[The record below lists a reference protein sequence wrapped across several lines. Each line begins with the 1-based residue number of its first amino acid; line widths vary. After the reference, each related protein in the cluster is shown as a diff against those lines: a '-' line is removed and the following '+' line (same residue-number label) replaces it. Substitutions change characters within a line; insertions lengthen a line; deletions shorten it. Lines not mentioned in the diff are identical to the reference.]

1 MQQQCVMEFLVT
13 ISRFLIAFFRFSRL
27 YPSHRYCLECLA
39 ATGIVIVPGS
49 GFGQAPGTHH
59 FRTTILPSEAKL
71 DGVMQRFKT
80 FHLAFMKKYE

>member
-1 MQQQCVMEFLVT
+1 MFLFLFLVLLAS
-13 ISRFLIAFFRFSRL
+13 ILS
-27 YPSHRYCLECLA
+27 PRYCLECLA

-71 DGVMQRFKT
+71 DGVMERFKA
-80 FHLAFMKKYE
+80 FHLAFMKKYA